1 MNTVRHRLSFRRIT
15 QRAKHCELA
24 TQELT
29 HFPCFLL
36 PSFVPKHVFWY
47 LPLSP
52 DGSTAACLDVVQ
64 QRLIHALLQGTG
76 DSDVVLTGQGEGA
89 GGGGG
94 RGEQRPGIR
103 SGGIQDWPF
112 RLAVFPL
119 LLPVTR
125 LMKLPTPTPT

>member
-15 QRAKHCELA
+15 QRAKHRELA
-24 TQELT
+24 AQELI

-36 PSFVPKHVFWY
+36 PAFVPKHVFWY

-76 DSDVVLTGQGEGA
+76 DSDVVLTGHGEGA
-89 GGGGG
+89 EGATEGGGP
-94 RGEQRPGIR
+94 E
-103 SGGIQDWPF
+103 
-112 RLAVFPL
+112 
-119 LLPVTR
+119 TR
-125 LMKLPTPTPT
+125 DP